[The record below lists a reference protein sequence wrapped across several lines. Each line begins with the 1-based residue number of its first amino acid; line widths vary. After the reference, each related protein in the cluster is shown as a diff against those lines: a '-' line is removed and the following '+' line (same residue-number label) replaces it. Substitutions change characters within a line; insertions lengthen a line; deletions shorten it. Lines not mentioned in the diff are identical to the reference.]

1 MFFLLT
7 LQKVKFINF
16 KNCTIVKKLLVVCGF
31 ALLGLQNASA
41 QDDSWAPQ
49 HVAIGVGVGTTGISI
64 DASTTFS
71 HWLGLRAGVDIMPGI
86 KISKQ
91 LDLKTEDANKQ
102 VSQLTSEITD
112 LNSKLV
118 AAGMEQIN
126 LNQYPGGNLPNTM
139 DVQGKLKNTTG
150 HVLVDFYP
158 IPGFSF
164 HITGGMYFGPSNVIT
179 VSNKESGFL
188 QPINAYNNAII
199 NANSS
204 TADPGVQ
211 NVVNKYNLK
220 MIGAE
225 LGDYFVTSN
234 PSNGGDV
241 EAFIKVNNVR
251 GYAGLGIGRAV
262 PKSRLGVQVDLGCQF
277 WGKPKVYIPTYDK
290 TTGTYQ
296 NEEID
301 PDKAGD
307 DAGKILKVVSKFSV
321 YPTLSIRLVG
331 RIF

>member
-1 MFFLLT
+1 
-7 LQKVKFINF
+7 
-16 KNCTIVKKLLVVCGF
+16 VKKLLAVCGF

-41 QDDSWAPQ
+41 QSDSWAPQ
-49 HVAIGVGVGTTGISI
+49 NIAIGVGVGTTGISI

-71 HWLGLRAGVDIMPGI
+71 TWLGLRAGVDIMPGI
-86 KISKQ
+86 KINKQ

-102 VSQLTSEITD
+102 VSQLTTEITD
-112 LNSKLV
+112 LNKKLA
-118 AAGMEQIN
+118 AAGMEEID
-126 LNQYPGGNLPNTM
+126 LNHYPDGNLPNTM

-164 HITGGMYFGPSNVIT
+164 HITGGVYFGPSNIIT

-188 QPINAYNNAII
+188 KPINAYNNAII
-199 NANSS
+199 NASS
-204 TADPGVQ
+204 PTADPGVKS
-211 NVVNKYNLK
+211 VVNQYKLK

-234 PSNGGDV
+234 PAENGNV
-241 EAFIKVNNVR
+241 EANIKVNGCRPYV
-251 GYAGLGIGRAV
+251 GIGFGRAV

-277 WGKPKVYIPTYDK
+277 WGKPKVYIPTYNKD
-290 TTGTYQ
+290 TNTYQ
-296 NEEID
+296 NEQID
-301 PDKAGD
+301 AERAGD

-321 YPTLSIRLVG
+321 YPTLNIRLVG
-331 RIF
+331 RIL